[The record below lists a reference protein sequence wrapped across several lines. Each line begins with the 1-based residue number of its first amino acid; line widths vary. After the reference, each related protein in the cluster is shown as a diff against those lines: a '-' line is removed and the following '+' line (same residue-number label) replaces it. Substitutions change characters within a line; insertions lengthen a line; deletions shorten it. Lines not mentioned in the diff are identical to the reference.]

1 MKITFKYITLS
12 LLAGASLLTSCEDFL
27 DREPLDSV
35 TPDTYLKNES
45 QLAAYAINAYSFN
58 IHSGYN
64 GSPIV
69 SDNGTDNQATA
80 SPNTTYWEPGQWRVG
95 TYDAW
100 GFGTIRNLNYFLEI
114 VIPRWEAGEIEGVE
128 KNIKQYIGEIYFLRA
143 WEYFSKL
150 QNLGDFP
157 ILTKVLSDKKEDL
170 IEASKRR
177 PRNEVARFILS
188 DLDKAAELMTNSP
201 VGGKNR
207 LTRNAALL
215 VKSRVALSEATWLK
229 YHRGTGRVPG
239 DDTWPGK
246 QKDYLKDFTINVNQ
260 EIDFFLTEAMAAAKE
275 VGDQITLTVN
285 SKEVNPTSSA
295 SGWNP
300 FFEMYNSKNLED
312 LSEVVFWKAYDKALS
327 VNHNATYY
335 TSRGGGNYGFT
346 KGYVKTFLMEN
357 GLPWYASNS
366 QYQGDDHIYKEF
378 QNRDYRLRLFSASEL
393 DRLQMKQEPVES
405 DPTTWNVPKILE
417 LPEGRNVTGY
427 HIRKAMS
434 YEIAQGSG
442 GDTHFLSD
450 YGCVVFRGVEAM
462 LNYMEACYEK
472 NSNLDA
478 TAESYWKAIRTR
490 AGVDPDFNKTIAAT
504 DYTKE
509 DDWAIYSAGQPV
521 DKTLYNIRRERRCEF
536 IADGMRMWDLKR
548 WRALDQVKNYV
559 IEGFNLWGGGAAEL
573 YKDDKGE
580 SRLITTGDQ
589 ANVSSQAA
597 SGNNLCPYRMTEK
610 NNTMYNGYTWTPAC
624 YLYPIV
630 FSDFMLSSPDGD
642 VNNSPIYQ
650 NPGWPI
656 EDGASALELP
666 N

>member
-64 GSPIV
+64 GGPIV

-246 QKDYLKDFTINVNQ
+246 
-260 EIDFFLTEAMAAAKE
+260 
-275 VGDQITLTVN
+275 
-285 SKEVNPTSSA
+285 
-295 SGWNP
+295 
-300 FFEMYNSKNLED
+300 
-312 LSEVVFWKAYDKALS
+312 
-327 VNHNATYY
+327 
-335 TSRGGGNYGFT
+335 
-346 KGYVKTFLMEN
+346 
-357 GLPWYASNS
+357 
-366 QYQGDDHIYKEF
+366 
-378 QNRDYRLRLFSASEL
+378 
-393 DRLQMKQEPVES
+393 
-405 DPTTWNVPKILE
+405 
-417 LPEGRNVTGY
+417 
-427 HIRKAMS
+427 
-434 YEIAQGSG
+434 
-442 GDTHFLSD
+442 
-450 YGCVVFRGVEAM
+450 
-462 LNYMEACYEK
+462 
-472 NSNLDA
+472 
-478 TAESYWKAIRTR
+478 
-490 AGVDPDFNKTIAAT
+490 
-504 DYTKE
+504 
-509 DDWAIYSAGQPV
+509 
-521 DKTLYNIRRERRCEF
+521 
-536 IADGMRMWDLKR
+536 
-548 WRALDQVKNYV
+548 
-559 IEGFNLWGGGAAEL
+559 
-573 YKDDKGE
+573 
-580 SRLITTGDQ
+580 
-589 ANVSSQAA
+589 
-597 SGNNLCPYRMTEK
+597 
-610 NNTMYNGYTWTPAC
+610 
-624 YLYPIV
+624 
-630 FSDFMLSSPDGD
+630 
-642 VNNSPIYQ
+642 
-650 NPGWPI
+650 
-656 EDGASALELP
+656 
-666 N
+666 